1 MIELKKDLWD
11 KEFDGNWRCIT
22 TNTTTNLRD
31 EAIMGRGCAKEAS
44 EKYPWLRKEY
54 GKKIKTR
61 GDVVVFFNKDKLIM
75 FPVKKSPYEIASIEM
90 IKRSCSMLNVWFID
104 EFITEKIIIPRPG
117 CGAGMLDWN
126 EVKPII
132 EEFTNYIGDNLIVV
146 SK

>member
-1 MIELKKDLWD
+1 
-11 KEFDGNWRCIT
+11 
-22 TNTTTNLRD
+22 
-31 EAIMGRGCAKEAS
+31 MGRGCAKEAS

-54 GKKIKTR
+54 GKKIKTH
-61 GDVVVFFNKDKLIM
+61 GDVVIFFNKDKLIM

-104 EFITEKIIIPRPG
+104 EFITEKVIIPRPG